1 MIGEPTLPAVASLG
15 LDPVDEIHHVVEPA
29 TDPERMQL
37 LAMAMARWVLPVPV
51 PPTSTALR
59 CWAEV
64 TTGEITHERLVDR
77 RTLELQVV
85 EVLGERRVLMLLLA
99 SALGGLSIWM
109 LLSELPRSGI
119 QRLLINSDA
128 AAIAATARARAAWAA
143 AFGGVRGDLW
153 AESAFTY
160 ATLLSPGPAPDA
172 GPSTIANHAR
182 TVI

>member
-64 TTGEITHERLVDR
+64 TTGEITHERLVDG

-85 EVLGERRVLMLLLA
+85 EVLGGAAGPDVVV
-99 SALGGLSIWM
+99 SINIGGFSIWM

-119 QRLLINSDA
+119 QRLPRLPPLA
-128 AAIAATARARAAWAA
+128 VLAATYGLNLPSPMRPCSRRARHPM
-143 AFGGVRGDLW
+143 LIH
-153 AESAFTY
+153 
-160 ATLLSPGPAPDA
+160 LLSRTQPA
-172 GPSTIANHAR
+172 R
-182 TVI
+182 